1 MAKRVIIIVLGSILL
16 LGGAAVAVGG
26 AALMIVFGSDSK
38 AASGQHRVTTQRVA
52 LVASIN
58 DIKDTDGYAST
69 VGRATLRLTATSTN
83 RKVFIGVGPAAA
95 VERYLAG
102 APIDRVTDLEV
113 DPFRLTTRARP
124 GSTIPAAP
132 AGQPFWTTSDS
143 GTSASISWKI
153 SDGSYRLVV
162 MNADATPR
170 VAADAQ
176 AALSIPHL
184 FAIGLA
190 ILIGGAVVAI
200 AGIILIVL
208 GARMRD
214 TRRPATAE

>member
-26 AALMIVFGSDSK
+26 SALMIVFGSDST
-38 AASGQHRVTTQRVA
+38 AASGQHRVTSQRVA
-52 LVASIN
+52 LVAAID
-58 DIKDTDGYAST
+58 DIQDTNGFASA
-69 VGRATLRLTATSTN
+69 VGRATLQLNATSTN

-124 GSTIPAAP
+124 GSTSPALP
-132 AGQPFWTTSDS
+132 TGQSFWATSDS
-143 GTSASISWKI
+143 GTTARISWTI
-153 SDGSYRLVV
+153 SDGNYRLVV
-162 MNADATPR
+162 MNPDATPG
-170 VAADAQ
+170 VATNAQ
-176 AALSIPHL
+176 ATLKVPHL

-190 ILIGGAVVAI
+190 ALIGGAVVAI
-200 AGIILIVL
+200 AGLILIIIGVR
-208 GARMRD
+208 ARHS
-214 TRRPATAE
+214 RRPATA